1 MAAPGSRNEASNHPA
16 ARLVY
21 CNMQAGRRRVFN
33 PAAGPW
39 AGTLLA
45 LPHARTTQ
53 HRPPTPV
60 VGAYAW
66 DRRPGSLH
74 VVGNTSSDRSGAPP
88 HAQRQHTQARC
99 MQTFNG
105 GRPAATWP
113 ACMHAAR
120 IVLLLFG
127 CIVSLIMNNAAVAH
141 RQFTCSTEYIVL
153 VGGMAA
159 CMHACTI
166 NGDQLLLQAATPA
179 ARVCEIPS
187 GRFMNVTH
195 TYVRTDGSVDGPS

>member
-53 HRPPTPV
+53 HRPATPAPTPV

-88 HAQRQHTQARC
+88 HARAQQRQQRTHKHTAC
-99 MQTFNG
+99 KHLMEA
-105 GRPAATWP
+105 GRPAGRYVACVHARSTHRAP
-113 ACMHAAR
+113 A
-120 IVLLLFG
+120 VWL
-127 CIVSLIMNNAAVAH
+127 H
-141 RQFTCSTEYIVL
+141 RQLNYE
-153 VGGMAA
+153 
-159 CMHACTI
+159 
-166 NGDQLLLQAATPA
+166 
-179 ARVCEIPS
+179 
-187 GRFMNVTH
+187 
-195 TYVRTDGSVDGPS
+195 